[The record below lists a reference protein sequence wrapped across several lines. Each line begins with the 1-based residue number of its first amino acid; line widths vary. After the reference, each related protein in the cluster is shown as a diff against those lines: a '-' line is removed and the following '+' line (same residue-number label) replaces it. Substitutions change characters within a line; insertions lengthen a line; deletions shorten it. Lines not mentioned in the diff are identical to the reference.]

1 MNTQDLRAPITNLY
15 IGKIIEIDGTHI
27 IAELDD
33 ALTELART
41 YNGNSYL
48 VGQFG
53 SIIKIHFGQKI
64 LYAFVGRLRMKSEYE
79 AEKGIAIANNKDER
93 IIEADLFGEG
103 SWTFDKDK
111 NWKLIFERGVS
122 TYPLP
127 QQNIYLTPKSE
138 LADIF
143 ENSSENVFHLGE
155 HVGTGGTPCYA
166 DINELIGK
174 HTAILGSTGSGKSG
188 TVAKIIH
195 SLISYGSKKQIWKP
209 RIIILDPHNEYSKAF
224 PTGNRLT
231 TDEGTLKLPY
241 WLLSYMELVAL
252 IIGKTEYA
260 ATSQTNIIKNAMLYA
275 RQQACAIVGID
286 PNKINIDSPTPYSL
300 IVLINHIK
308 ADRDK
313 LTPSKQDSHNS
324 ILQKIET
331 LQNDTRL
338 SFMMN
343 EWSSKKDDFNEIV
356 RQLISIQQP
365 TIIDLSGI
373 PNEVAGITSSV
384 VARTLFSLKVWQTQL
399 EREKDPIMLVCE
411 EAHRYVP
418 NRGEAQYEA
427 AQEAIKRIAK
437 EGRKY
442 GIGML
447 LISQRPGELE
457 PTVLSQCNSWI
468 VHRITNDSDREN
480 IKSFFPDSMSG
491 LVKMLS
497 GLRRREAIFVGQAAI
512 LPSRILIGNLE
523 QEQLPRSNDISFTEG
538 WQNDNLS
545 DDELN
550 NLSKRWRYLLR
561 E

>member
-1 MNTQDLRAPITNLY
+1 MNKQDLRVPITNLY

-27 IAELDD
+27 IAELDE

-79 AEKGIAIANNKDER
+79 AEKGITMASGKDER

-103 SWTFDKDK
+103 SWIFGKDE

-143 ENSSENVFHLGE
+143 ENNSESVFHLGE

-195 SLISYGSKKQIWKP
+195 SLICYGSKKQKWKP
-209 RIIILDPHNEYSKAF
+209 RIIILDPHNEYGKAF
-224 PTGNRLT
+224 PTANRLT

-241 WLLSYMELVAL
+241 WLLSYTELVAL

-260 ATSQTNIIKNAMLYA
+260 ATSQTNIIKNALLYA
-275 RQQACAIVGID
+275 RQQACLSLGID
-286 PNKINIDSPTPYSL
+286 QNKINIDSPVPFSL
-300 IVLINHIK
+300 LTFKGFIDN
-308 ADRDK
+308 DK
-313 LTPSKQDSHNS
+313 PPQESKQEAHKS

-331 LQNDTRL
+331 LQRDARL
-338 SFMMN
+338 NFMID
-343 EWSSKKDDFNEIV
+343 EWASKKDDFKDIV
-356 RQLISIQQP
+356 KQLVAENQP

-384 VARTLFSLKVWQTQL
+384 VARTLFNLKVWQTQS

-418 NRGEAQYEA
+418 NRGEAQYES

-457 PTVLSQCNSWI
+457 STVLSQCNSWI

-523 QEQLPRSNDISFTEG
+523 EEQLPRSNDVSFTNG
-538 WQNDNLS
+538 WQNDYLS

-550 NLSKRWRYLLR
+550 NLSIRWRHLLR
-561 E
+561 K